1 MRRPF
6 ANPQTRRALLLGAGG
21 AGLLLALPAAAHH
34 GWSRFGDGRFELTGR
49 VETVYLGNP
58 HGELA
63 VRVDD
68 GPDAGLWEVGL
79 GPPFRN
85 RRAGIEEGTVAVGDE
100 VTAIGKRH
108 RDPAVLAMKTER
120 LIVGGESH
128 DIYPERLR
136 GA

>member
-1 MRRPF
+1 MRDGF
-6 ANPQTRRALLLGAGG
+6 ASPLTRRALLLGAGG
-21 AGLLLALPAAAHH
+21 AGLTLALPAAAHH
-34 GWSRFGDGRFELTGR
+34 GWRSFGEGRFELSGR

-63 VRVDD
+63 VRVEA

-79 GPPFRN
+79 GPPYRN
-85 RRAGIEEGTVAVGDE
+85 RRAGIEEGTVAPGDE

-120 LIVGGESH
+120 LVVGGETY